1 MLKLN
6 GSVSSRRST
15 TEVEAYTRCP
25 SCDATYQLDVH
36 ELTEA
41 AGVVRCSNCGKT
53 FNSLAHLF
61 NSRPDEQD
69 QPLRGG
75 GMPPLLSHR
84 IYLQHEI
91 PGLDQDESDELTP
104 SPASTEREV
113 SETSELPGL
122 PKQPRE
128 RTWAWSAVAVVL
140 LLSLIGQAVWLF
152 ELPERLSNEQPRDA
166 VAPQDAIALIARD
179 LHAHPSMDGAVII
192 SATLRNRLQARIEL
206 PLIELRMYDSTNQIL
221 GARRFPPQDYLPA
234 SRTETSSLSPG
245 EELPIILE
253 VLVTGSQPAG
263 FEFRYFE
270 NL

>member
-1 MLKLN
+1 M
-6 GSVSSRRST
+6 
-15 TEVEAYTRCP
+15 EAYTRCP
-25 SCDATYQLDVH
+25 SCDATYQLEVH
-36 ELTEA
+36 ELAEA
-41 AGVVRCSNCGKT
+41 AGVVRCSNCGRT

-61 NSRPDEQD
+61 EFRPDEHD
-69 QPLRGG
+69 QPLRGA
-75 GMPPLLSHR
+75 GMPPLLNHR

-91 PGLDQDESDELTP
+91 PGLDEAQSDELTSKQAP
-104 SPASTEREV
+104 PE
-113 SETSELPGL
+113 SESSDISEGSDLFKPD
-122 PKQPRE
+122 RD
-128 RTWAWSAVAVVL
+128 RNRAWGAVAMVL

-152 ELPERLSNEQPRDA
+152 DLPGRLDNQQASDA

-192 SATLRNRLQARIEL
+192 SATLRNRISAPISL
-206 PLIELRMYDSTNQIL
+206 PLIELRMYDSTNQVL

-234 SRTETSSLSPG
+234 ARMETSSLSAG

-263 FEFRYFE
+263 FEFLYFK